1 MMNMPDAIPMFSL
14 HFFKLLLLFRSKEG
28 GDFGV
33 GLRDTIHCTPSRV
46 AMNRFHVGAGL
57 FDQGSYL
64 RHLFISQIQTGS
76 QMIEHMAG
84 HLLRI
89 GQSHKRP
96 PDHRGDQCAGDGAGE
111 KNKHSVENDPGRA

>member
-1 MMNMPDAIPMFSL
+1 MGHLWRERSRGGGKMMKMPDAIPVFSF
-14 HFFKLLLLFRSKEG
+14 HFSNFAFCSGVRKVAILALVSAIRSIARLG
-28 GDFGV
+28 R
-33 GLRDTIHCTPSRV
+33 L

-76 QMIEHMAG
+76 QMSEHVAG

-89 GQSHKRP
+89 GQSHERT
-96 PDHRGDQCAGDGAGE
+96 PDHRGD
-111 KNKHSVENDPGRA
+111 

>member
-14 HFFKLLLLFRSKEG
+14 HFFKLLLLFRGKEG

-33 GLRDTIHCTPSRV
+33 GLRDTIHCTPSRL

-64 RHLFISQIQTGS
+64 RHLFIS
-76 QMIEHMAG
+76 
-84 HLLRI
+84 
-89 GQSHKRP
+89 
-96 PDHRGDQCAGDGAGE
+96 
-111 KNKHSVENDPGRA
+111 

>member
-1 MMNMPDAIPMFSL
+1 MMNMPDAIPVFGF
-14 HFFKLLLLFRSKEG
+14 HFFKLRLLFRGKEG
-28 GDFGV
+28 GDLGV
-33 GLRDTIHCTPSRV
+33 GLSDTIHCTPSRL

-76 QMIEHMAG
+76 QMIEHVAG

-89 GQSHKRP
+89 GQSHK
-96 PDHRGDQCAGDGAGE
+96 
-111 KNKHSVENDPGRA
+111 